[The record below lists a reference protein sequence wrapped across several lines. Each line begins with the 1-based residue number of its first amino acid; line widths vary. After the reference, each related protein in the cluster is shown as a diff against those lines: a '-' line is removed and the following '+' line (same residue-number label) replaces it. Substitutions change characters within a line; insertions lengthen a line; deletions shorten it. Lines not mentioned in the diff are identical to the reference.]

1 MPYMTSPKIRLY
13 STVKILKYSLKIR
26 NKIRM
31 PTLANFIYQSI
42 RSSSY
47 RNQIRK
53 NIKRNTNWKGKSKIV
68 SVCG

>member
-1 MPYMTSPKIRLY
+1 MTSPKIRLY
-13 STVKILKYSLKIR
+13 LMVKNLKYSLKIR

-31 PTLANFIYQSI
+31 PTLANFIQQSI

-53 NIKRNTNWKGKSKIV
+53 NIKRNTNWKGKR
-68 SVCG
+68 